1 MSFLSNLNW
10 RYATKKFDTAR
21 KVSDADLEKI
31 LEAIRLAPTSFG
43 LQPYRVWVVT
53 NPEIKEKIQAAAW
66 GQPQI
71 TTSSHLLVFT
81 ARTDLAEN
89 KEEFFTLISGGNPE
103 IRAALKGY
111 EDMVDGFVAGKPT
124 PESVLP
130 WSAKQAYIAHGFALA
145 ACAELE
151 IDSCAM
157 EGFDPVAVGEI
168 LGLPTSEQAVV
179 MLPIGYRDASETP
192 RPKARFSKE
201 VLFTEVK

>member
-21 KVSDADLEKI
+21 KVSDTDLEKI

-53 NPEIKEKIQAAAW
+53 NPEIKEKIQAVAW